1 MDIMTEEIWVLNELV
16 RSFITL
22 IPNIIGTVLLLLF
35 GWVIGRILG
44 TLVKKILKKLKMD
57 QYFKLDK
64 GVKLS
69 EIISVVVSWIIYFA
83 FIQAAVQV
91 LGITALST
99 FFGKLV
105 ELVAGLLGGVV
116 VILVGYVIARYVQ
129 RQLAAGKTEYSGL
142 LGQLIFFFTMIIAVS
157 IAFNVARIP
166 TKLIDNIILILVASV
181 GLGVA
186 IALGLGLKDTI
197 SRLAKKYEK
206 KL

>member
-1 MDIMTEEIWVLNELV
+1 MDTMAEEIWVLNELV

-22 IPNIIGTVLLLLF
+22 IPNIFGAVLLLLF

-69 EIISVVVSWIIYFA
+69 EIISMVISWIIYFA
-83 FIQAAVQV
+83 FIQAAVGV
-91 LGITALST
+91 LGIIPLSI

-105 ELVAGLLGGVV
+105 ELVAGLLGGLV

-129 RQLAAGKTEYSGL
+129 RQVVASKTEYSGV
-142 LGQLIFFFTMIIAVS
+142 LGQLIFFFTIIIAVS

-166 TKLIDNIILILVASV
+166 TRLIDSIILILVASV
-181 GLGVA
+181 GIGVA